1 MYSPH
6 HRKTK
11 RHEEER
17 SPGLHQQAK
26 PWQINNKSVTTKHD
40 VLFSLATIVA
50 MAIVLQE
57 MTIFFFHPAPTI
69 PQKTMKT
76 QPSLLGT
83 RRKKR
88 FVEACQKHRPGERS
102 TVEQT
107 PGGYQIFQ
115 QLRHVLSHQQTP
127 TKKQAMG
134 TRVLCILPFF
144 TRRQEQAALDTY
156 GSHFDGLLL
165 LRTPAQGNSVVNHDL
180 RVNATIS
187 IVTLTVDH
195 KHVHHQNESTLLWWN
210 ESEFQ
215 RNLHE
220 TASSFDWIHWA
231 QPNQYIVVDF
241 LRAALAASNVKKSIR
256 SQLCPRPSSFQG
268 FIDSIRDD
276 DGDEEEQSTE
286 SDSFQ
291 INDDAVPLLFSSW
304 TLDDAGTLF
313 HVKGIRQMYAMARRQ
328 QRQDDCG
335 NKKAQTWNRA
345 AMAQVL
351 HFCAPQWI
359 APSWV
364 LQCSP
369 TSHLTCTQ
377 DRDSRCIHHYYSW
390 DEDTQTIVP
399 SPTQNG
405 PEIWSTLQR
414 YTQIMTN
421 DMYRVDALLHGMC
434 NDQWRQPAQ
443 ALDSQGRVGYVY
455 DPTEL
460 STTVSKQQQQDADR
474 GRTAFSSN
482 NVCATPFGNGVEGPD
497 GWNAMSNKIRTTDF
511 PAGTKFKKVLCMVY
525 THESRHEPY
534 LRAISETWGPKCDGF
549 VAASSV
555 TDTSIGAVRLLHEG
569 PET

>member
-1 MYSPH
+1 
-6 HRKTK
+6 
-11 RHEEER
+11 
-17 SPGLHQQAK
+17 
-26 PWQINNKSVTTKHD
+26 
-40 VLFSLATIVA
+40 
-50 MAIVLQE
+50 
-57 MTIFFFHPAPTI
+57 MT
-69 PQKTMKT
+69 
-76 QPSLLGT
+76 
-83 RRKKR
+83 
-88 FVEACQKHRPGERS
+88 C
-102 TVEQT
+102 
-107 PGGYQIFQ
+107 
-115 QLRHVLSHQQTP
+115 
-127 TKKQAMG
+127 
-134 TRVLCILPFF
+134 
-144 TRRQEQAALDTY
+144 
-156 GSHFDGLLL
+156 
-165 LRTPAQGNSVVNHDL
+165 
-180 RVNATIS
+180 
-187 IVTLTVDH
+187 
-195 KHVHHQNESTLLWWN
+195 ESTLQSPLSHSLWITSMFIIKMN
-210 ESEFQ
+210 PRCCGGTNPSSRETYTKQQAPLTGFTG
-215 RNLHE
+215 RNPINILSLIFFAPRWRLA
-220 TASSFDWIHWA
+220 TSKSPFVRSFAQGPHRSRDLSTPFVTTTEMKKSNPPNPTVSRLTMTLFHCCFHLGHWTM
-231 QPNQYIVVDF
+231 
-241 LRAALAASNVKKSIR
+241 RALYFTSKGYDKCMPWHDDSNVKMIAA
-256 SQLCPRPSSFQG
+256 
-268 FIDSIRDD
+268 
-276 DGDEEEQSTE
+276 T
-286 SDSFQ
+286 
-291 INDDAVPLLFSSW
+291 
-304 TLDDAGTLF
+304 
-313 HVKGIRQMYAMARRQ
+313 
-328 QRQDDCG
+328 
-335 NKKAQTWNRA
+335 KKAQTWNRA